1 MNSQAQFY
9 EWFAAAY
16 ESLYKVID
24 AEKTVQ
30 QWNGL
35 LQTVL
40 PAGQRNPPLR
50 LLDVGCGP
58 GWHLPHWHRHGFTV
72 AGLDVSAAM
81 LEFARTEWT
90 KEVGGEV
97 PPLYCA
103 DLLKLAGPILTVPPF
118 DVLVL
123 HSNVLHLFSP
133 DTLGALFGA
142 LELLGAPGAL
152 MMADFTST
160 TLLMESSRDTAEIH
174 GMPWE
179 HTSRFDLAQR
189 VLKQTWSKG
198 TNSMTQLS
206 WPIEPEGYDR
216 LLGET
221 GWTVRSRVGWDPQ
234 DFDTPFREESSNQTR
249 CVTIYG
255 RTDRP

>member
-9 EWFAAAY
+9 EWFATAY

-40 PAGQRNPPLR
+40 PAEQRKTPLR

-58 GWHLPHWHRHGFTV
+58 GWHLPHWHRRGFIV
-72 AGLDVSAAM
+72 AGLDFCMAM
-81 LEFARTEWT
+81 LELAKAEWSR
-90 KEVGGEV
+90 EIGEEV

-103 DLLKLAGPILTVPPF
+103 DLLNLAGPILTAPPF
-118 DVLVL
+118 DILVL
-123 HSNVLHLFSP
+123 HSNLIHLFSP
-133 DTLGALFGA
+133 ETLCSLFGA

-160 TLLMESSRDTAEIH
+160 TLLMESSRDTTEIH

-179 HTSRFDLAQR
+179 HTSRFDLAR
-189 VLKQTWSKG
+189 GILKHTWSNG
-198 TNSMTQLS
+198 TNSMTQLT

-234 DFDTPFREESSNQTR
+234 DFDTPFREERNDHTR
-249 CVTIYG
+249 RVTIYV
-255 RTDRP
+255 RNDRR